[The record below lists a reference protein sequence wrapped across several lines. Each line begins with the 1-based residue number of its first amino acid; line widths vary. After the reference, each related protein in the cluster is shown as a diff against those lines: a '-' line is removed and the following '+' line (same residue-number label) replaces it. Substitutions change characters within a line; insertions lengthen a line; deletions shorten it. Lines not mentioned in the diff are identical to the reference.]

1 MWSWNSFQSPPFVPV
16 TSFEVK
22 GSRWGSHVA
31 RGCPI
36 SWVPFGLEQLLCLSW
51 TLRTWTFWKGTKPI
65 ISENGDQ
72 SAFVWCFQV
81 IRLRSVIFIY
91 FFFLKLSSAVLS
103 LLMLS
108 HQGAAVLDMSG
119 IRTPREEA
127 GSAGLGHP
135 PSCSPT
141 RGVIPLPSGERP
153 QGMVLCLSR
162 TTCVSASPRK
172 HAFLGMPGT

>member
-91 FFFLKLSSAVLS
+91 FFFFKAQFRSVKSVDVVTPRCCSPRHVRDQNPEGGGGLSWPGPSS
-103 LLMLS
+103 LLLS
-108 HQGAAVLDMSG
+108 HPWRNPSALWGAS
-119 IRTPREEA
+119 P
-127 GSAGLGHP
+127 GHGP
-135 PSCSPT
+135 VPFQNHLC
-141 RGVIPLPSGERP
+141 V
-153 QGMVLCLSR
+153 CLS
-162 TTCVSASPRK
+162 
-172 HAFLGMPGT
+172 